1 MEPKTRKY
9 LILMEAEDSTQELL
23 QTLQDTLKTHEEEL
37 KKIPEE
43 FQKSKNNMLELI
55 KSNEMEIKQVNAQI
69 PVSKSNPDQ
78 IRLLNIRLKSLEEK
92 KKELNDSLKSLE
104 EKQKTDLENAKN
116 TIQKTKESIEKIKS
130 AQEIQTKMQASQEK
144 MQAGQGQTV
153 TESSEENDSIL
164 IRRSFARMNEDE
176 AAVPKKQPVI
186 VNFDKS
192 TDTPFQVKFTERG
205 FLIGNTRLS
214 FELLEVAINKEFNI
228 TLDNGK
234 GLTLDAVRMQKILKY
249 KDRV

>member
-1 MEPKTRKY
+1 MEAKTRKY

-23 QTLQDTLKTHEEEL
+23 QTLQDTLKNHEEEL
-37 KKIPEE
+37 KKIPVE
-43 FQKSKNNMLELI
+43 FEKSKKNILELM

-78 IRLLNIRLKSLEEK
+78 IRLLNLRLKTLEEK
-92 KKELNDSLKSLE
+92 KKELTDSLKALE

-116 TIQKTKESIEKIKS
+116 TIQRTKESIDKISSEQEAQNKLQA
-130 AQEIQTKMQASQEK
+130 AQEK
-144 MQAGQGQTV
+144 TV